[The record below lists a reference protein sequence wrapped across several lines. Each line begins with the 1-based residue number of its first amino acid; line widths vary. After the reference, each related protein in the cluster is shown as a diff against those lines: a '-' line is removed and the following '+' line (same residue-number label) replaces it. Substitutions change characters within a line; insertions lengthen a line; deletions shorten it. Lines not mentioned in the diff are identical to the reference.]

1 MLNFCLYLTFLL
13 SKMQNTFL
21 ELLIKRIL
29 IKRILL
35 LSLKQNVYF
44 DNINSFSFIDKHY
57 ALPPY
62 LYICLAQR
70 P

>member
-21 ELLIKRIL
+21 ELLIRRIS
-29 IKRILL
+29 LL
-35 LSLKQNVYF
+35 NLKQNVYF
-44 DNINSFSFIDKHY
+44 DNINSFFFLDKHY

>member
-1 MLNFCLYLTFLL
+1 MLNFCLYFIFLL

-21 ELLIKRIL
+21 ELLIKKIW
-29 IKRILL
+29 L
-35 LSLKQNVYF
+35 LSLKQNVCF
-44 DNINSFSFIDKHY
+44 DNINSFPFINRYY
-57 ALPPY
+57 ALPLY

>member
-21 ELLIKRIL
+21 ELLIKRIS
-29 IKRILL
+29 L

-44 DNINSFSFIDKHY
+44 DNINSFFFIDKHY
-57 ALPPY
+57 ALPSY